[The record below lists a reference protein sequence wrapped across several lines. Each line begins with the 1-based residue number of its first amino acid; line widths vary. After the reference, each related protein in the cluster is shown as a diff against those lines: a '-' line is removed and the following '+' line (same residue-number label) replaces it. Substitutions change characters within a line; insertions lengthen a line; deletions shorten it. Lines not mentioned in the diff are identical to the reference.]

1 MLEFIKP
8 FNFILAADAYKAT
21 HYKQLQ
27 NTRKFEKSYSVVV
40 PRKSNKYSTDIVA
53 MGQTLVASLL
63 ESVRIKSWMIDEAE
77 LEINEQGYE
86 FNRKDWEIIA
96 YKFHGQ
102 LPLSVFGVEEGRVVK
117 PQTPI
122 LGIINTDDRFAWLPA
137 YTETIIQ
144 EIIWKMSTVATICRS
159 IRGNLAEYIELT
171 GADINQLDYMLHN
184 FGDRGADSPDEAPIM
199 AGIAHAALF
208 NGSDCLRV
216 NGYIKRLYHTK
227 KAYTSSIDATEHS
240 VMVANSDSKN
250 KNDFGAAEMA
260 VDQLYDAVTRSS
272 NGIGI
277 PALSVVI
284 DTYNSRRFVKEFLGT
299 ILKDRIINSGGKL
312 ICRPDSGDITIEPGL
327 VGKDIEN
334 TFGVTINEKGY
345 KVLPKYI
352 GVIQGDGN
360 KIDTYKHVLNG
371 WVNAGF
377 SMDNFCIG
385 MGSGITHDGS
395 RDDFSFSMKS
405 IANQYQSKWYSSL
418 KEPNTD
424 ITKKSL
430 SGLVRCEERL
440 DGTLEV
446 YNCLDRPETNLYTES
461 NGWRLWFS
469 NGYSIYKQTFDEV
482 RERAR
487 A

>member
-8 FNFILAADAYKAT
+8 FNFILAADSYKTT

-27 NTRKFEKSYSVVV
+27 NTKRFDKTYSVVV
-40 PRKSNKYSTDIVA
+40 PRKASNYSTEIVA

-63 ESVRIKSWMIDEAE
+63 ASIQIKDWMIDEAE
-77 LEINEQGYE
+77 LEINQQGYE
-86 FNRKDWEIIA
+86 FNRKDWETIA
-96 YKFHGQ
+96 YEFHGY
-102 LPLSVFGVEEGRVVK
+102 LPLSVFGVEEGRIVQQ
-117 PQTPI
+117 QTPI
-122 LGIINTDDRFAWLPA
+122 LGIMNTDERFAWLPA
-137 YTETIIQ
+137 YVETIIQ

-159 IRGNLAEYIELT
+159 IRITLEQYIELT
-171 GADINQLDYMLHN
+171 GADINALDYMLHN
-184 FGDRGADSPDEAPIM
+184 FGDRGADSPDEAPVL

-216 NGYIKRLYHTK
+216 NGYIKRLYNTSTP
-227 KAYTSSIDATEHS
+227 YTSSIDATEHS
-240 VMVANSDSKN
+240 VMVANSDCEN
-250 KNDFGAAEMA
+250 KDDFGAANMA
-260 VDQLYDAVTRSS
+260 VDQLYESVIRSN

-284 DTYNSRRFVKEFLGT
+284 DTYDSRRFVKEFLGT
-299 ILKDRIINSGGKL
+299 KLKDRIINSGGKL

-327 VGKDIEN
+327 VGKDIES
-334 TFGVTINEKGY
+334 TFGVTINKKGY
-345 KVLPKYI
+345 KVLPEYI

-360 KIDTYKHVLNG
+360 KIDTYKSVLDG
-371 WVNAGF
+371 WVSAGF

-405 IANQYQSKWYSSL
+405 IATQYKSLWSPCL

-424 ITKKSL
+424 IGKKSL
-430 SGLVRCEERL
+430 SGLIRCKEKL
-440 DGTLEV
+440 DGSLEV
-446 YNCLDRPETNLYTES
+446 KDYIKEDYNFDVES
-461 NGWRLWFS
+461 DGWRLWFS
-469 NGYSIYKQTFDEV
+469 NGHRIFRQSFDEV

-487 A
+487 S